1 MEGLITMGEPK
12 NKSKKI
18 MILIVTFL
26 ATLLSMYL
34 AMSVYF
40 MNRFYF
46 GSSVNCINVS
56 GKTIQEAN
64 KELAD
69 KIAGYT
75 LILEGRGG
83 LREEI
88 KSADVALKY
97 NPDGKLQ
104 SLKDSQNPFKW
115 IYGVFKETNFYL
127 SKLAS
132 YDENLL
138 KKSIDNLSCFNAN
151 NIIEPKNANFK
162 YSDNGYKIVKEISG
176 NKVNK
181 NILYNHVVD
190 AILKGETR
198 INLESINCYEKPQ
211 YTSNSK
217 EILTIKDMLDK
228 YTSTKITYTF
238 GQRMETLDG
247 NIINAWINVDENLK
261 VTFDEAKVK
270 NYIDTLAKT
279 YDTLGSTRN
288 FITSSGKSISVSGG
302 DYGWSINKSKE
313 VQDIIAAVK
322 NAKSI
327 TKKPVYNQTA
337 LSHGINDIGNT
348 YVEINLSKQYLWFY
362 KSGSLIVEGSIVT
375 GNVSSSHSTPSGTYK
390 LKYKQK
396 DTVLRGADYAA
407 PVSYWMPFN
416 GGIGIHDANWRSTFG
431 GNIYLTNGSH
441 GCVNAPYYVAKA
453 IFNNIEAG
461 TPIICYY

>member
-1 MEGLITMGEPK
+1 MGEPK
-12 NKSKKI
+12 NKLKKI
-18 MILIVTFL
+18 MVLIVTFL

-64 KELAD
+64 KELTD
-69 KIAGYT
+69 EIAAYT
-75 LILEGRGG
+75 LILEERGG
-83 LREEI
+83 LKEEI

-97 NPDGKLQ
+97 NPDAKLQ

-115 IYGVFKETNFYL
+115 IYGVFNETNFHL
-127 SKLAS
+127 SEVAS
-132 YDENLL
+132 YDEDLL

-151 NIIEPKNANFK
+151 NIIEPKNASFK
-162 YSDNGYKIVKEISG
+162 YSANGYKIVKEISG

-198 INLESINCYEKPQ
+198 INLESLNCYEKPQ

-217 EILTIKDMLDK
+217 EIIGVKNLLNK
-228 YTSTKITYTF
+228 YISTKVTYTF
-238 GQRMETLDG
+238 GNRTEVLDG
-247 NIINAWINVDENLK
+247 SIINTWLNVDKDLK
-261 VTFDEAKVK
+261 VGFDETKIK

-279 YDTLGSTRN
+279 YDTLGSTRS
-288 FITSSGKSISVSGG
+288 FVTSFGKSVKVSGG

-313 VQDIIAAVK
+313 VQDIITTVK
-322 NAKSI
+322 DAKSI

-337 LSHGINDIGNT
+337 LSHGIYDIGNT
-348 YVEINLSKQYLWFY
+348 YVEINLLKQYLWFY
-362 KSGSLIVEGSIVT
+362 KNGSLIVEGSVVT
-375 GNVSSSHSTPSGTYK
+375 GNISSNHSTPSGTYK

-416 GGIGIHDANWRSTFG
+416 GGIGIHDANWRGTFG

-453 IFNNIEAG
+453 IFNNIQAG

>member
-1 MEGLITMGEPK
+1 MGEPK
-12 NKSKKI
+12 NKLKKI
-18 MILIVTFL
+18 MILTITFL

-64 KELAD
+64 NELAD
-69 KIAGYT
+69 EIAAYT
-75 LILEGRGG
+75 LILEGRGD
-83 LREEI
+83 LKEEI

-97 NPDGKLQ
+97 NPDAKLQ

-115 IYGVFKETNFYL
+115 IYGVFNKTNFDL
-127 SKLAS
+127 SEVAS
-132 YDENLL
+132 YDGDLL

-151 NIIEPKNANFK
+151 NIIEPKNPSFK

-247 NIINAWINVDENLK
+247 TIINAWINVDENLK

-279 YDTLGSTRN
+279 YDTLGSTRS
-288 FITSSGKSISVSGG
+288 FITSSGKSVKVSGG

-362 KSGSLIVEGSIVT
+362 KNGSLIVEGSVVT

-441 GCVNAPYYVAKA
+441 GCINAPYYVAKA

>member
-1 MEGLITMGEPK
+1 MGEPK

-69 KIAGYT
+69 EITAYT

-83 LREEI
+83 LKEEI
-88 KSADVALKY
+88 KSADISLKY
-97 NPDGKLQ
+97 NPDAKLQ

-115 IYGVFKETNFYL
+115 IYGVFNKTNFDL
-127 SKLAS
+127 SEVAS
-132 YDENLL
+132 YDADLL

-151 NIIEPKNANFK
+151 NIIESKNASFK

-190 AILKGETR
+190 TILKGETR

-261 VTFDEAKVK
+261 VTFNEAKVK

>member
-1 MEGLITMGEPK
+1 MGEPK
-12 NKSKKI
+12 NKLKKI
-18 MILIVTFL
+18 MILIVIFFT
-26 ATLLSMYL
+26 TLLSMYL

-46 GSSVNCINVS
+46 GSSVNCTNVS
-56 GKTIQEAN
+56 ANTMQEAN

-97 NPDGKLQ
+97 NPDAKLQ

-115 IYGVFKETNFYL
+115 IYGVFNKTNFDL
-127 SKLAS
+127 SEVAS
-132 YDENLL
+132 YDADLL

-151 NIIEPKNANFK
+151 NIIEPKNPNFK

-261 VTFDEAKVK
+261 VTFDEVKVK

-288 FITSSGKSISVSGG
+288 FITSSGKPISVSGG

-362 KSGSLIVEGSIVT
+362 KSGSLIVDGSIVT
-375 GNVSSSHSTPSGTYK
+375 GNVSSNHSTPSGTYK

>member
-1 MEGLITMGEPK
+1 MGEPK
-12 NKSKKI
+12 NKLKKI
-18 MILIVTFL
+18 MILIVIFFT
-26 ATLLSMYL
+26 TLLSMYL

-46 GSSVNCINVS
+46 GSSVNCTNVS
-56 GKTIQEAN
+56 ANTMQEAN

-97 NPDGKLQ
+97 NPDAKLQ

-115 IYGVFKETNFYL
+115 IYGVFNKTNFDL
-127 SKLAS
+127 SGVAS
-132 YDENLL
+132 YDADLL

-151 NIIEPKNANFK
+151 NIIEPKNPNFK

-261 VTFDEAKVK
+261 VTFDEVKVK

-288 FITSSGKSISVSGG
+288 FITSSGKPISVSGG

-362 KSGSLIVEGSIVT
+362 KSGSLIVDGSIVT